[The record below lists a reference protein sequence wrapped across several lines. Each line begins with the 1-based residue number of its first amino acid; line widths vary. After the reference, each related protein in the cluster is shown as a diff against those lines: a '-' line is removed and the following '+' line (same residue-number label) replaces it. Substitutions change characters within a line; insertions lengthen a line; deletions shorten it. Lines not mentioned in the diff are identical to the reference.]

1 MGSVFCLTRRWRSS
15 GSSSLSDSS
24 ASKASARV
32 GSWTV
37 RFRGATDEALEWND
51 GGGEFGWD
59 ERVFLDTAM
68 GEGRSS
74 SSWALTCQSDGC

>member
-37 RFRGATDEALEWND
+37 RFRGATDDALEWND
-51 GGGEFGWD
+51 GGGEFGCD

-68 GEGRSS
+68 GDGASS
-74 SSWALTCQSDGC
+74 SSWALTCQSGEC